1 MDLTLY
7 LKVTICA
14 TLGKE
19 LHGWR
24 RKERKKTGEKNIQ
37 GHALFKTTFK
47 DMVIAYDEVL
57 TG

>member
-14 TLGKE
+14 TWGKE
-19 LHGWR
+19 LHGRR
-24 RKERKKTGEKNIQ
+24 RKERKEPSEKNIQ

-47 DMVIAYDEVL
+47 DMAIAYDEIL